1 MSYPVSLNQ
10 LPNDHTNNNKVQIQL
25 CYLLAISIY
34 FLAFEH
40 DLTSGLDKNE
50 FVLTIFNNITVSPLH
65 TNLQVANFQRC
76 GRVFACPVT

>member
-1 MSYPVSLNQ
+1 M
-10 LPNDHTNNNKVQIQL
+10 PNDHTDNNKVQIQL

-50 FVLTIFNNITVSPLH
+50 FVLTIFNNTTVSPLH
-65 TNLQVANFQRC
+65 TNLQVEKFPRC
-76 GRVFACPVT
+76 KRASACPTM

>member
-10 LPNDHTNNNKVQIQL
+10 LPNDHTDNNKVQIQL

-76 GRVFACPVT
+76 GRVFAYPVT